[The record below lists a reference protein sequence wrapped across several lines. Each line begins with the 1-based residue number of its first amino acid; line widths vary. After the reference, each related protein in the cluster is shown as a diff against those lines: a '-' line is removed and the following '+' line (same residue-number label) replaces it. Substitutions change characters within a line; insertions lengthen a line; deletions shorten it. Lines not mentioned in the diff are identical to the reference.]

1 MIIKAYVVSVIH
13 IYNLARK
20 FHIQPVISN
29 TFLPVR
35 NTFLLLQSIIYKL
48 DHSDEGAGGLSLS
61 GKPKPQ
67 PNKTVKQHMKIL
79 GLSHISTSSHG
90 GKIHGN

>member
-48 DHSDEGAGGLSLS
+48 DHSDEGAEGSLTLR
-61 GKPKPQ
+61 
-67 PNKTVKQHMKIL
+67 KTKTTTKQNCKATHENSWLI
-79 GLSHISTSSHG
+79 SHFY
-90 GKIHGN
+90 